1 MFWPFKRRPV
11 QTMEQLA
18 AQQPPAPCG
27 QQTEHYFWELIEGMP
42 CPGCLARKQMRKEQA
57 EREQMAQLIADAVV
71 AKLAT
76 KPTPSQDTQAEQK
89 GGE

>member
-18 AQQPPAPCG
+18 AKQPPAPCG
-27 QQTEHYFWELIEGMP
+27 QQTEHYFWTLIEGGRCP
-42 CPGCLARKQMRKEQA
+42 CCLAQAQRLREQA

-76 KPTPSQDTQAEQK
+76 KPIPSQGTEQ
-89 GGE
+89 

>member
-18 AQQPPAPCG
+18 AEQPPAPCG
-27 QQTEHYFWELIEGMP
+27 EQTEHYFWTLIEGMP
-42 CPGCLARKQMRKEQA
+42 CPGCAARKQMRREQR

-71 AKLAT
+71 ARLHQKHI
-76 KPTPSQDTQAEQK
+76 PSQE
-89 GGE
+89 GSSHG